1 MRKLLDS
8 RIKLAVA
15 LIILVFFTGVV
26 GFRFLYDYTWVDALY
41 MTIITVSTVGYGEVQ
56 PMGPYGK
63 LFTSVFIISG
73 LFIFGFGLSTITE
86 HILNKNNIGNLKR
99 NKMRKRI
106 DSLKDHVIV
115 CGYGQNGK
123 MAVQKLVDYRK
134 NFVIID
140 ENEEVFQGIE
150 NDDNLNYIVGNATED
165 EILESAGVDKAS
177 TLICALPRDADNLF
191 IVLSARQLKKDLK
204 IISRATEENSYKKLK
219 LAGADNVIMPDR
231 IGGSHMASLVVV
243 PDLVEFLDNL
253 SVSGEQ
259 DSINVEQ
266 ISFSKICSDGI
277 EKTIAETDIRKKTG
291 CSIIGYKSPSGAYVV
306 NPEPSLKLEKESK
319 LIMIGRPEQIE
330 SLKKYY
336 SV

>member
-1 MRKLLDS
+1 MRELVDSKL
-8 RIKLAVA
+8 KLAVV
-15 LIILVFFTGVV
+15 LIILVFVTGVV

-56 PMGPYGK
+56 PMDTYGK
-63 LFTSVFIISG
+63 IFTSVFIVSG

-99 NKMRKRI
+99 NKMKKRI
-106 DSLKDHVIV
+106 DSFKDHIIV

-123 MAVQKLVDYRK
+123 QAVQKLIDYRK
-134 NFVIID
+134 DFVIID
-140 ENEEVFQGIE
+140 ENEEVFNGIV
-150 NDDNLNYIVGNATED
+150 DDQLNYIVGNATED
-165 EILESAGVDKAS
+165 EVLMTAGVDRAS

-253 SVSGEQ
+253 SVSGQQ

-266 ISFSKICSDGI
+266 IPFSKVCSDGI

-291 CSIIGYKSPSGAYVV
+291 CSIIGYKSPSGTYVV

-330 SLKKYY
+330 SLKKFY

>member
-1 MRKLLDS
+1 MRRLVDS
-8 RIKLAVA
+8 KIKFAVF
-15 LIILVFFTGVV
+15 LIILVFISGIV
-26 GFRFLYDYTWVDALY
+26 GFHFLYDYSWVDALY

-56 PMGPYGK
+56 PMDTYGK
-63 LFTSVFIISG
+63 LFTSIFIISG

-86 HILNKNNIGNLKR
+86 HILNKNNLGNLRR
-99 NKMRKRI
+99 NKMKKRI
-106 DSLKDHVIV
+106 DTLKDHIIV

-123 MAVQKLVDYRK
+123 EAVQKLKDYRK
-134 NFVIID
+134 DFVIID
-140 ENEEVFQGIE
+140 ENEEVFQGLE
-150 NDDNLNYIVGNATED
+150 KDGLNYIVGNATED
-165 EILESAGVDKAS
+165 EVLFSAGVERAS
-177 TLICALPRDADNLF
+177 TLICTLPRDADNLF
-191 IVLSARQLKKDLK
+191 IVLSARQLKKNLK

-253 SVSGEQ
+253 SVSGEH

-266 ISFSKICSDGI
+266 IPFSKVCSDGM

-291 CSIIGYKSPSGAYVV
+291 CSIIGYKSPKGNYVV
-306 NPEPSLKLEKESK
+306 NPEPSLRLEKESS

>member
-1 MRKLLDS
+1 MRRLVDSKL
-8 RIKLAVA
+8 KLAIF
-15 LIILVFFTGVV
+15 LIILVFFTGLV
-26 GFRFLYDYTWVDALY
+26 GFRFLYDYSWVDALY
-41 MTIITVSTVGYGEVQ
+41 MTIITISTVGYGEVQ
-56 PMGPYGK
+56 PMDPYGK
-63 LFTSVFIISG
+63 VFTSIFIISG
-73 LFIFGFGLSTITE
+73 LFIFGFGISTITE

-99 NKMRKRI
+99 NKMKKRI
-106 DSLKDHVIV
+106 NSLKDHIIV

-123 MAVQKLVDYRK
+123 QAVQKLLDYRK
-134 NFVIID
+134 EFVIID
-140 ENEEVFQGIE
+140 NNEEVFHGLE
-150 NDDNLNYIVGNATED
+150 GENLNYIVGNATED
-165 EILESAGVDKAS
+165 EILETAGVDKAA

-204 IISRATEENSYKKLK
+204 IISRATEEKSYKKLK
-219 LAGADNVIMPDR
+219 LAGANNVIMPDR

-259 DSINVEQ
+259 DSINVKQ
-266 ISFSKICSDGI
+266 ISFSQICVDGV
-277 EKTIAETDIRKKTG
+277 EKTIAETDIRKNTG
-291 CSIIGYKSPSGAYVV
+291 CSIIGYKSPSGTYVV

-336 SV
+336 SD

>member
-1 MRKLLDS
+1 MRKLIDS
-8 RIKLAVA
+8 NLKLAIV
-15 LIILVFFTGVV
+15 LIIMVFITGVV
-26 GFRFLYDYTWVDALY
+26 GFHFLYDYTWIDALY

-56 PMGPYGK
+56 PMGAYGK
-63 LFTSVFIISG
+63 IFTSLFIISG

-86 HILNKNNIGNLKR
+86 YILNKNNIGNLKR
-99 NKMRKRI
+99 NKMKKKI
-106 DSLKDHVIV
+106 DSFKDHVIV

-123 MAVQKLVDYRK
+123 EAVQKLIDYRK
-134 NFVIID
+134 DFVIID
-140 ENEEVFQGIE
+140 EMEDVFQGIE
-150 NDDNLNYIVGNATED
+150 DDHLNYIVGNATED
-165 EILESAGVDKAS
+165 EVLINAGIDRAS

-191 IVLSARQLKKDLK
+191 IVLSARQLKNDLK

-253 SVSGEQ
+253 SVSGRH

-266 ISFSKICSDGI
+266 IPFSKVCADGL

-291 CSIIGYKSPSGAYVV
+291 CSIIGYKSPTGSYVV

>member
-1 MRKLLDS
+1 MRKLIDS
-8 RIKLAVA
+8 NLKLAIV
-15 LIILVFFTGVV
+15 LIILVFITGVI
-26 GFRFLYDYTWVDALY
+26 GFHFFYDYSWVDALY

-56 PMGPYGK
+56 PMGAYGK
-63 LFTSVFIISG
+63 IFTSVFIISG

-99 NKMRKRI
+99 NKMKKKI
-106 DSLKDHVIV
+106 DSFKDHVIV

-123 MAVQKLVDYRK
+123 EAVQKLKDYRK
-134 NFVIID
+134 DFVIID
-140 ENEEVFQGIE
+140 SKEEVFQSIE
-150 NDDNLNYIVGNATED
+150 DETLNYIVGNATED
-165 EILESAGVDKAS
+165 EVLMTAGIEQAS
-177 TLICALPRDADNLF
+177 TLIYTLPSDADNLF
-191 IVLSARQLKKDLK
+191 IVLSARQLKKTLK

-253 SVSGEQ
+253 SVSGRD

-266 ISFSKICSDGI
+266 IAFDKVCSDGR
-277 EKTIAETDIRKKTG
+277 EKTIAETDIRKNTG

-319 LIMIGRPEQIE
+319 LIMIGRPDQIE

>member
-1 MRKLLDS
+1 MRRLVDSKL
-8 RIKLAVA
+8 KLAIV
-15 LIILVFFTGVV
+15 LIIFVFITGII
-26 GFRFLYDYTWVDALY
+26 GFRFLYDYSWVDALY

-56 PMGPYGK
+56 PMDTYGK
-63 LFTSVFIISG
+63 IFTSVFIISG

-99 NKMRKRI
+99 NKMKKRI
-106 DSLKDHVIV
+106 NSFKGHIIV

-123 MAVQKLVDYRK
+123 EAVQKLIDYRK
-134 NFVIID
+134 DFVIID
-140 ENEEVFQGIE
+140 QNEEVFHGIGSE
-150 NDDNLNYIVGNATED
+150 NLNYIVGNATED
-165 EILESAGVDKAS
+165 EVLEAAGIDRAS
-177 TLICALPRDADNLF
+177 TLICTLPRDADNLF
-191 IVLSARQLKKDLK
+191 IVLSARQLNKNLK

-253 SVSGEQ
+253 SVSGKH

-266 ISFSKICSDGI
+266 IPFFKVCADGI
-277 EKTIAETDIRKKTG
+277 EKTIAETDIRKNTG

>member
-1 MRKLLDS
+1 MR
-8 RIKLAVA
+8 RILESKIRLAIA
-15 LIILVFFTGVV
+15 LIFLVILSGII

-41 MTIITVSTVGYGEVQ
+41 MTIITISTVGYGEVQ
-56 PMGPYGK
+56 PMGAYGK
-63 LFTSVFIISG
+63 IFTSVFIISG

-99 NKMRKRI
+99 NKMKKRI
-106 DSLKDHVIV
+106 DSFKDHIIV

-123 MAVQKLVDYRK
+123 QAVQKLLDYRK
-134 NFVIID
+134 EFVIID
-140 ENEEVFQGIE
+140 DNEEVLSAIE
-150 NDDNLNYIVGNATED
+150 DDRLNYIVGNATED
-165 EILESAGVDKAS
+165 EVLISAGVEKAS

-191 IVLSARQLKKDLK
+191 IVLSARQLKSDMR

-266 ISFSKICSDGI
+266 ISFDKICTDGV
-277 EKTIAETDIRKKTG
+277 EKTISEIDIRKNTG
-291 CSIIGYKSPSGAYVV
+291 CSIIGYKSPSGTYVV
-306 NPEPSLKLEKESK
+306 NPEPSLKLERESK

>member
-1 MRKLLDS
+1 MRELIDSKL
-8 RIKLAVA
+8 RLAVV
-15 LIILVFFTGVV
+15 LIILVFITGVI
-26 GFRFLYDYTWVDALY
+26 GFHFLYDYTWIDALY
-41 MTIITVSTVGYGEVQ
+41 MTIITISTVGYGEVQ
-56 PMGPYGK
+56 PMGTYGK
-63 LFTSVFIISG
+63 LFTSVFIITG

-86 HILNKNNIGNLKR
+86 YVLNKNNIGNLKR
-99 NKMRKRI
+99 NKMKKRI
-106 DSLKDHVIV
+106 DSFKDHIIV

-123 MAVQKLVDYRK
+123 EAVQKLLDYRK

-140 ENEEVFQGIE
+140 DNEEVFQGI
-150 NDDNLNYIVGNATED
+150 DDDRLIYIVGNATED
-165 EILESAGVDKAS
+165 EVLISAGVERAS

-253 SVSGEQ
+253 SVSGEH

-266 ISFSKICSDGI
+266 IPFTKVCSDGI
-277 EKTIAETDIRKKTG
+277 EKTIAETDIRRKTG
-291 CSIIGYKSPSGAYVV
+291 CSIIGYKSPSGTYVV

>member
-1 MRKLLDS
+1 MRKLIDS
-8 RIKLAVA
+8 NLKLAIV
-15 LIILVFFTGVV
+15 LIIMVFITGVV
-26 GFRFLYDYTWVDALY
+26 GFHFLYDYTWIDALY

-56 PMGPYGK
+56 PMGAYGK
-63 LFTSVFIISG
+63 IFTSVFIISG

-99 NKMRKRI
+99 NKMKKKI
-106 DSLKDHVIV
+106 DSFKDHVIV

-123 MAVQKLVDYRK
+123 EAVQKLIDYRK
-134 NFVIID
+134 DFVIID
-140 ENEEVFQGIE
+140 RNEEILHGIE
-150 NDDNLNYIVGNATED
+150 DDQLNYIVGNATED
-165 EILESAGVDKAS
+165 EVLITAGIERAS

-191 IVLSARQLKKDLK
+191 IVLSARQLKNDLK

-253 SVSGEQ
+253 SVSGRH

-266 ISFSKICSDGI
+266 IPFSKVCSDGL

-291 CSIIGYKSPSGAYVV
+291 CSIIGYKSPSGSYVV

-319 LIMIGRPEQIE
+319 LIMIGRPDQIE

>member
-1 MRKLLDS
+1 MRRLINSK
-8 RIKLAVA
+8 IKFAVT
-15 LIILVFFTGVV
+15 LIVLVFITGVI
-26 GFRFLYDYTWVDALY
+26 GFHFLYDYTWIDALY

-56 PMGPYGK
+56 PMDTYGK

-86 HILNKNNIGNLKR
+86 HILNKNNLGNLKR
-99 NKMRKRI
+99 NKMKKRI
-106 DSLKDHVIV
+106 DSFKDHIIV

-123 MAVQKLVDYRK
+123 EAVQKLKDYRK

-140 ENEEVFQGIE
+140 DNEEVFQGIL
-150 NDDNLNYIVGNATED
+150 DDDLNYIVGNATED
-165 EILESAGVDKAS
+165 EILIAAGIERAS

-191 IVLSARQLKKDLK
+191 IVLSARQLKMDLK

-231 IGGSHMASLVVV
+231 IGGNHMASLVVV

-253 SVSGEQ
+253 SVSGEH

-266 ISFSKICSDGI
+266 IPFSKVCKDGI
-277 EKTIAETDIRKKTG
+277 EKTIAETDIRKNTG
-291 CSIIGYKSPSGAYVV
+291 CSIIGYKSPSGNYVV

-330 SLKKYY
+330 RLKKYY

>member
-1 MRKLLDS
+1 MRKLIDS
-8 RIKLAVA
+8 RIKLAVF
-15 LIILVFFTGVV
+15 LIILVFTIGVV
-26 GFRFLYDYTWVDALY
+26 GFRYLYNHSWVDALY
-41 MTIITVSTVGYGEVQ
+41 MTIITISTVGYGEVQ
-56 PMGPYGK
+56 PMDAYGK

-73 LFIFGFGLSTITE
+73 LFIVGFGLSTITE

-99 NKMRKRI
+99 NKMKKRI
-106 DSLKDHVIV
+106 DSFKDHIIV
-115 CGYGQNGK
+115 CGYGKNGK
-123 MAVQKLVDYRK
+123 EAVQKLK
-134 NFVIID
+134 NYSKDFVIID
-140 ENEEVFQGIE
+140 DNEDVFNNIE
-150 NDDNLNYIVGNATED
+150 EDHNFIVGNATED
-165 EILESAGVDKAS
+165 EVLLAAGIDRAS

-191 IVLSARQLKKDLK
+191 IVLSGRQLKNNLK

-253 SVSGEQ
+253 SVSGRH

-266 ISFSKICSDGI
+266 ISFSKVCPDGR
-277 EKTIAETDIRKKTG
+277 EKTIAETDIRKRTG
-291 CSIIGYKSPSGAYVV
+291 CSIIGYKSPSGSYIV
-306 NPEPSLKLEKESK
+306 NPEPSLRLEKESK
-319 LIMIGRPEQIE
+319 LILIGRPEQIE

>member
-1 MRKLLDS
+1 MRKLIDS
-8 RIKLAVA
+8 NLKLAIV
-15 LIILVFFTGVV
+15 LIIMVFITGVV
-26 GFRFLYDYTWVDALY
+26 GFHFLYDYSWVDALY

-56 PMGPYGK
+56 PMGAYGK
-63 LFTSVFIISG
+63 IFTSVFIISG

-99 NKMRKRI
+99 NKMKKKI
-106 DSLKDHVIV
+106 DSFKDHVIV

-123 MAVQKLVDYRK
+123 EAVQKLIDYRK
-134 NFVIID
+134 DFVIID
-140 ENEEVFQGIE
+140 QNEEVLQGIE
-150 NDDNLNYIVGNATED
+150 DDQLNYIVGNATED
-165 EILESAGVDKAS
+165 EVLMTAGIEKAS

-253 SVSGEQ
+253 SVSGRH

-266 ISFSKICSDGI
+266 IPFSKVCSDGI

-291 CSIIGYKSPSGAYVV
+291 CSIIGYKSPSGSYVV
-306 NPEPSLKLEKESK
+306 NPEPSLRLEKESK
-319 LIMIGRPEQIE
+319 LIMIGRPDQIE

>member
-1 MRKLLDS
+1 MRQFIDS

-15 LIILVFFTGVV
+15 LIILVFLSGVI
-26 GFRFLYDYTWVDALY
+26 GFHFFYEYSWVDALY
-41 MTIITVSTVGYGEVQ
+41 MTIITISTVGYGEVQ
-56 PMGPYGK
+56 PMGTYGK
-63 LFTSVFIISG
+63 IFTSIFIISG

-86 HILNKNNIGNLKR
+86 YILSKNNIGNLKR
-99 NKMRKRI
+99 NRMKKAINSM
-106 DSLKDHVIV
+106 KDHVIV

-123 MAVQKLVDYRK
+123 QAVQKLIDYRK
-134 NFVIID
+134 DFVIID
-140 ENEEVFQGIE
+140 DNEEVFTAIE
-150 NDDNLNYIVGNATED
+150 NDDLNYIIGDATED
-165 EILESAGVDKAS
+165 EVLESAGVNRAS
-177 TLICALPRDADNLF
+177 TLICTLPRDADNLF

-253 SVSGEQ
+253 SVAGEQ

-266 ISFSKICSDGI
+266 VPFSKICPDGK
-277 EKTIAETDIRKKTG
+277 EKTIAETDIRRKTG
-291 CSIIGYKSPSGAYVV
+291 CSIIGYKTSSGDYVV
-306 NPEPSLKLEKESK
+306 NPEPSMRLEKESK
-319 LIMIGRPEQIE
+319 LILIGRPDQIE
-330 SLKKYY
+330 NLKAYY

>member
-1 MRKLLDS
+1 MRKLIDS
-8 RIKLAVA
+8 RIKLAIL
-15 LIILVFFTGVV
+15 LIILVFFIGVV
-26 GFRFLYDYTWVDALY
+26 GFRFLYDYSWVNALY
-41 MTIITVSTVGYGEVQ
+41 MTIITISTVGYGEVQ
-56 PMGPYGK
+56 PMGTYGK
-63 LFTSVFIISG
+63 IFTSLFILAG

-99 NKMRKRI
+99 NRMKKRI
-106 DSLKDHVIV
+106 DSFKDHIIV

-123 MAVQKLVDYRK
+123 QAAQKLVDYRK
-134 NFVIID
+134 EFVVID
-140 ENEEVFQGIE
+140 DNEEVFQGIE
-150 NDDNLNYIVGNATED
+150 DNGLHYLIGNATED
-165 EILESAGVDKAS
+165 EVLASAGVDRAS

-191 IVLSARQLKKDLK
+191 IVLSARQLNKDLK

-253 SVSGEQ
+253 SVSGQQ

-266 ISFSKICSDGI
+266 IPFAKVCADGR
-277 EKTIAETDIRKKTG
+277 EKTIAETDIRKRTG
-291 CSIIGYKSPSGAYVV
+291 CSIIGYKSPSGNYVV
-306 NPEPSLKLEKESK
+306 NPEPGLKLEKDSK

-330 SLKKYY
+330 SLKKFYA
-336 SV
+336 V

>member
-1 MRKLLDS
+1 MRKLIDS
-8 RIKLAVA
+8 RIKLAIV
-15 LIILVFFTGVV
+15 LIILVFITGIV
-26 GFRFLYDYTWVDALY
+26 GFRFLYDYSWVNALY
-41 MTIITVSTVGYGEVQ
+41 MTIITISTVGYGEVQ
-56 PMGPYGK
+56 PMGAYGK
-63 LFTSVFIISG
+63 IFTSVFIISG

-99 NKMRKRI
+99 NRMKKKI
-106 DSLKDHVIV
+106 DSFKDHIIV

-123 MAVQKLVDYRK
+123 QAAQKLVDYRK
-134 NFVIID
+134 DFVIID
-140 ENEEVFQGIE
+140 RDEAVFQGFE
-150 NDDNLNYIVGNATED
+150 DDRLKYIIGNATED
-165 EILESAGVDKAS
+165 EVLTNAGIERAS

-191 IVLSARQLKKDLK
+191 IVLSARQLNKDLK

-253 SVSGEQ
+253 SVSGQQ

-266 ISFSKICSDGI
+266 IPFSKVCSDGI

-291 CSIIGYKSPSGAYVV
+291 CSIIGYKSPSGNYVV

-330 SLKKYY
+330 SLKKFY

>member
-1 MRKLLDS
+1 MR
-8 RIKLAVA
+8 RIFESKIRFAVS
-15 LIILVFFTGVV
+15 LIILVFITGVI
-26 GFRFLYDYTWVDALY
+26 GFRFLYDYSWVDALY

-56 PMGPYGK
+56 PMDAYGK
-63 LFTSVFIISG
+63 IFTSVFIISG

-86 HILNKNNIGNLKR
+86 HILNKNNLGNLKR
-99 NKMRKRI
+99 NKMKKRI
-106 DSLKDHVIV
+106 DSLTNHIIV

-123 MAVQKLVDYRK
+123 EAVQKLKDYRK

-140 ENEEVFQGIE
+140 DNEEVFHGIE
-150 NDDNLNYIVGNATED
+150 DEHINYIVGNATED
-165 EILESAGVDKAS
+165 EVLEMAGIERAS

-191 IVLSARQLKKDLK
+191 IVLSARQLKKSLK

-253 SVSGEQ
+253 SVSGEH

-266 ISFSKICSDGI
+266 IPFFKVCSDGI
-277 EKTIAETDIRKKTG
+277 EKTIAETDIRKNTG
-291 CSIIGYKSPSGAYVV
+291 CSIIGYKSPNGTYVV

-330 SLKKYY
+330 KLKKYY

>member
-1 MRKLLDS
+1 MRKLIDS
-8 RIKLAVA
+8 KLKLAIV
-15 LIILVFFTGVV
+15 LIILVFITGVI
-26 GFRFLYDYTWVDALY
+26 GFRFLYEYSWVDALY
-41 MTIITVSTVGYGEVQ
+41 MTIITVSTVGYGEVR

-63 LFTSVFIISG
+63 IFTSVFIISG

-99 NKMRKRI
+99 NKMKKRI
-106 DSLKDHVIV
+106 DSFKDHIIV
-115 CGYGQNGK
+115 CGYGQNGRQ
-123 MAVQKLVDYRK
+123 AVQKLIDYRK
-134 NFVIID
+134 DFVIID
-140 ENEEVFQGIE
+140 DNEEVFHGIT
-150 NDDNLNYIVGNATED
+150 DDHLNYIVGNATED
-165 EILESAGVDKAS
+165 EVLMTAGIDRAS

-191 IVLSARQLKKDLK
+191 IVLSARQLKKNLK

-253 SVSGEQ
+253 SVSGQQ

-266 ISFSKICSDGI
+266 IPFSKVCSDGI

-291 CSIIGYKSPSGAYVV
+291 CSIIGYKSPSGTYVV
-306 NPEPSLKLEKESK
+306 NPEPSLRLEKESK

>member
-1 MRKLLDS
+1 MR
-8 RIKLAVA
+8 RIIESKIRLAIV
-15 LIILVFFTGVV
+15 LIFLVILSGII
-26 GFRFLYDYTWVDALY
+26 GFRFLYDYTWIDALY
-41 MTIITVSTVGYGEVQ
+41 MTIITLSTVGYGEVQ
-56 PMGPYGK
+56 PMGAYGK
-63 LFTSVFIISG
+63 IFTSVFIISG

-99 NKMRKRI
+99 NKMKKRI
-106 DSLKDHVIV
+106 DSFKDHIIV

-123 MAVQKLVDYRK
+123 QAVQKLLDYRK
-134 NFVIID
+134 DFVIID
-140 ENEEVFQGIE
+140 ENEEVFNTIE
-150 NDDNLNYIVGNATED
+150 DDRLNYIVGNATED
-165 EILESAGVDKAS
+165 EILISAGVERAS

-191 IVLSARQLKKDLK
+191 IVLSARQLKSDMR

-266 ISFSKICSDGI
+266 IPFDKICIDGV
-277 EKTIAETDIRKKTG
+277 ERTISEIDIRKKTG
-291 CSIIGYKSPSGAYVV
+291 CSIIGYKSPSGTYVV
-306 NPEPSLKLEKESK
+306 NPEPSLKLERESK

>member
-1 MRKLLDS
+1 MRKLLES
-8 RIKLAVA
+8 RIRLALA
-15 LIILVFFTGVV
+15 LIVLVFLSGVV
-26 GFRFLYDYTWVDALY
+26 GFRYLYDYTWVDALY
-41 MTIITVSTVGYGEVQ
+41 MTIITISTVGYGEVQ
-56 PMGPYGK
+56 PMDAYGK
-63 LFTSVFIISG
+63 IFTSIFIISG

-86 HILNKNNIGNLKR
+86 HILNKNDIGNLKR
-99 NKMRKRI
+99 KRMKKRI
-106 DSLKDHVIV
+106 ESFNNHVIL

-123 MAVQKLVDYRK
+123 QAAQKLINYNKD
-134 NFVIID
+134 FVVID
-140 ENEEVFQGIE
+140 ENEEVFHE
-150 NDDNLNYIVGNATED
+150 WEDDRITYLVGNATED
-165 EILESAGVDKAS
+165 EVLNNAGIERAS

-191 IVLSARQLKKDLK
+191 IVLSGRQLNKDLT

-253 SVSGEQ
+253 SVSGQQ

-266 ISFSKICSDGI
+266 IPFSKICSDGI
-277 EKTIAETDIRKKTG
+277 EKTIAETDIRRKTG
-291 CSIIGYKSPSGAYVV
+291 CSIIGYKSPTGNYIV
-306 NPEPSLKLEKESK
+306 NPEPETKLEKESK

-330 SLKKYY
+330 RLKKYY

>member
-1 MRKLLDS
+1 MTKLLDS
-8 RIKLAVA
+8 KLRLAVV
-15 LIILVFFTGVV
+15 LIILVFIIGVV
-26 GFRFLYDYTWVDALY
+26 GFRFLHDHTWVDALY
-41 MTIITVSTVGYGEVQ
+41 MTIITLSTVGYGEVQ

-63 LFTSVFIISG
+63 IFTSVFIISG

-86 HILNKNNIGNLKR
+86 YVLNKNNIGNLKR
-99 NKMRKRI
+99 NKMKKNI
-106 DSLKDHVIV
+106 DSYKDHIIV

-123 MAVQKLVDYRK
+123 EAVQNLIDYRK
-134 NFVIID
+134 DFVIID
-140 ENEEVFQGIE
+140 SNEEVFYGHDTEQI
-150 NDDNLNYIVGNATED
+150 NYIIGNATED
-165 EILESAGVDKAS
+165 EVLEMAGIERAS

-191 IVLSARQLKKDLK
+191 IVLSARQLNKGLK

-231 IGGSHMASLVVV
+231 IGGRHMASLVVV

-253 SVSGEQ
+253 SVSGR
-259 DSINVEQ
+259 DNSINVEQ
-266 ISFSKICSDGI
+266 IPFSKVCADGK
-277 EKTIAETDIRKKTG
+277 EKTIAETDIRKMTG
-291 CSIIGYKSPSGAYVV
+291 CSIIGYKSPAGEYVV

-336 SV
+336 HV

>member
-1 MRKLLDS
+1 MRQLIDS
-8 RIKLAVA
+8 RIRLAVV
-15 LIILVFFTGVV
+15 LIIMVFVTGIV

-56 PMGPYGK
+56 PMGAYGK
-63 LFTSVFIISG
+63 LFTSFFIISG

-99 NKMRKRI
+99 NKMKKRI
-106 DSLKDHVIV
+106 DSLNDHIIV

-123 MAVQKLVDYRK
+123 QAVQKLLDYRK
-134 NFVIID
+134 DFVIID
-140 ENEEVFQGIE
+140 DHEEVFQNLE
-150 NDDNLNYIVGNATED
+150 NDRLNYIVGNATED
-165 EILESAGVDKAS
+165 EVLSLAGVERAS

-266 ISFSKICSDGI
+266 VSFSKICTDGVERSI
-277 EKTIAETDIRKKTG
+277 SETDIRKKTG
-291 CSIIGYKSPSGAYVV
+291 CSIIGYKSPSGTYVV
-306 NPEPSLKLEKESK
+306 NPEPSQRIERDSK
-319 LIMIGRPEQIE
+319 LIMIGRPDQIE
-330 SLKKYY
+330 HLKKYY

>member
-1 MRKLLDS
+1 MRELLDS
-8 RIKLAVA
+8 KVKLAVI
-15 LIILVFFTGVV
+15 LIILVFISGVV
-26 GFRFLYDYTWVDALY
+26 GFHFLYDYSWVDALY

-56 PMGPYGK
+56 PMGTYGK
-63 LFTSVFIISG
+63 IFTSVFIISG
-73 LFIFGFGLSTITE
+73 LFIFGFGISTITE

-99 NKMRKRI
+99 NKMKKRI
-106 DSLKDHVIV
+106 DSFKDHVIV
-115 CGYGQNGK
+115 CGYGKNGK
-123 MAVQKLVDYRK
+123 EAVQKLMDYRK
-134 NFVIID
+134 DFVIID
-140 ENEEVFQGIE
+140 ENEDVFHGFE
-150 NDDNLNYIVGNATED
+150 DVTLNYIVGNATED
-165 EILESAGVDKAS
+165 EVLMLAGIERAS

-191 IVLSARQLKKDLK
+191 IVLSARQLQKNLK

-253 SVSGEQ
+253 SVSGRH

-266 ISFSKICSDGI
+266 IPFSKVCSDGI

-291 CSIIGYKSPSGAYVV
+291 CSIIGYKSPAGTYVV
-306 NPEPSLKLEKESK
+306 NPEPSMKLEKESK

-330 SLKKYY
+330 SLKKFY

>member
-1 MRKLLDS
+1 MR
-8 RIKLAVA
+8 RILESKIRLAIG
-15 LIILVFFTGVV
+15 LIFLVILSGIV

-41 MTIITVSTVGYGEVQ
+41 MTIITISTVGYGEVQ
-56 PMGPYGK
+56 PMGAYGK
-63 LFTSVFIISG
+63 IFTSVFIVSG

-99 NKMRKRI
+99 NKMKKRI
-106 DSLKDHVIV
+106 DSFKDHIIV

-123 MAVQKLVDYRK
+123 QAVQKLLDYRK
-134 NFVIID
+134 EFVIID
-140 ENEEVFQGIE
+140 ENEEVLSAIE
-150 NDDNLNYIVGNATED
+150 DDRLNYIVGNATED
-165 EILESAGVDKAS
+165 EVLISAGVEKAS

-191 IVLSARQLKKDLK
+191 IVLSARQLKSDMR

-266 ISFSKICSDGI
+266 ISFDKICTDGV
-277 EKTIAETDIRKKTG
+277 ERTISEIDIRKKTG
-291 CSIIGYKSPSGAYVV
+291 CSIIGYKSPSGTYVV
-306 NPEPSLKLEKESK
+306 NPEPSLKLERESK

-330 SLKKYY
+330 SLKRYY

>member
-1 MRKLLDS
+1 MRKLIDS
-8 RIKLAVA
+8 RIKLAIV
-15 LIILVFFTGVV
+15 LIILVFITGVV
-26 GFRFLYDYTWVDALY
+26 GFRYLYDYSWVNALY
-41 MTIITVSTVGYGEVQ
+41 MTIITISTVGYGEVQ
-56 PMGPYGK
+56 PMGTYGK
-63 LFTSVFIISG
+63 IFTSIFIISG

-99 NKMRKRI
+99 NRMKKKI
-106 DSLKDHVIV
+106 DSFKDHIIV

-123 MAVQKLVDYRK
+123 QAAQKLVDYRK
-134 NFVIID
+134 DFVVID
-140 ENEEVFQGIE
+140 DHEEVFHSVE
-150 NDDNLNYIVGNATED
+150 DNGFNYIIGNATED
-165 EILESAGVDKAS
+165 EVLINAGVERAS

-191 IVLSARQLKKDLK
+191 IVLSARQLNKNLK

-253 SVSGEQ
+253 SVSGQQ

-266 ISFSKICSDGI
+266 IPFSKVCSDGI

-291 CSIIGYKSPSGAYVV
+291 CSIIGYKSPSGSYVV
-306 NPEPSLKLEKESK
+306 NPEPGLILEKESK

-330 SLKKYY
+330 SLKKFY

>member
-1 MRKLLDS
+1 MR
-8 RIKLAVA
+8 RILESKIRLAIA
-15 LIILVFFTGVV
+15 LIFLVILSGII

-41 MTIITVSTVGYGEVQ
+41 MTIITISTVGYGEVQ
-56 PMGPYGK
+56 PMGAYGK
-63 LFTSVFIISG
+63 IFTSVFIISG

-99 NKMRKRI
+99 NKMKKRI
-106 DSLKDHVIV
+106 DSFKDHIIV

-123 MAVQKLVDYRK
+123 QAVQKLLDYRK
-134 NFVIID
+134 EFVIID
-140 ENEEVFQGIE
+140 ENEEVLSAIE
-150 NDDNLNYIVGNATED
+150 DDRLNYIVGNATED
-165 EILESAGVDKAS
+165 EVLISAGVEKAS

-191 IVLSARQLKKDLK
+191 IVLSARQLKSDMR

-266 ISFSKICSDGI
+266 ISFDKICTDGV
-277 EKTIAETDIRKKTG
+277 EKTISEIDIRKNTG
-291 CSIIGYKSPSGAYVV
+291 CSIIGYKSPSGTYVV
-306 NPEPSLKLEKESK
+306 NPEPSLKLERESK

>member
-1 MRKLLDS
+1 MRRLVDSKL
-8 RIKLAVA
+8 KLAIV
-15 LIILVFFTGVV
+15 LIIFVFITGII
-26 GFRFLYDYTWVDALY
+26 GFRFLYDYSWVDALY

-56 PMGPYGK
+56 PMDTYGK
-63 LFTSVFIISG
+63 IFTSVFIISG

-99 NKMRKRI
+99 NKMKKRI
-106 DSLKDHVIV
+106 NSFKGHIIV

-123 MAVQKLVDYRK
+123 EAVQKLVDYRK
-134 NFVIID
+134 DFVIID
-140 ENEEVFQGIE
+140 QNEEVFHGIGSE
-150 NDDNLNYIVGNATED
+150 NFNYIVGNATED
-165 EILESAGVDKAS
+165 EVLEAAGIDRAS
-177 TLICALPRDADNLF
+177 TLICTLPRDADNLF
-191 IVLSARQLKKDLK
+191 IVLSARQLNKNLK

-253 SVSGEQ
+253 SVSGKH

-266 ISFSKICSDGI
+266 IPFFKVCADGI
-277 EKTIAETDIRKKTG
+277 EKTIAETDIRKNTG

>member
-1 MRKLLDS
+1 MRRLVNSK
-8 RIKLAVA
+8 IKLAVV
-15 LIILVFFTGVV
+15 LIILVFVTGVI
-26 GFRFLYDYTWVDALY
+26 GFRFLYDYTWIDALY

-56 PMGPYGK
+56 PMGAYGK

-99 NKMRKRI
+99 NKMKKRI
-106 DSLKDHVIV
+106 ESLRDHIIV

-123 MAVQKLVDYRK
+123 EAVQKLMDYRK
-134 NFVIID
+134 DFVIID
-140 ENEEVFQGIE
+140 DNEEVFNGIE
-150 NDDNLNYIVGNATED
+150 DDKLNYIVGNATED
-165 EILESAGVDKAS
+165 EVLISAGIEKAS

-191 IVLSARQLKKDLK
+191 IVLSARQLKKSLK

-253 SVSGEQ
+253 SVSGQ
-259 DSINVEQ
+259 HDSINVEQ
-266 ISFSKICSDGI
+266 IPFSKVCPDGV

-291 CSIIGYKSPSGAYVV
+291 CSIIGYKSPTGTYVV
-306 NPEPSLKLEKESK
+306 NPEPTMKLEKESK